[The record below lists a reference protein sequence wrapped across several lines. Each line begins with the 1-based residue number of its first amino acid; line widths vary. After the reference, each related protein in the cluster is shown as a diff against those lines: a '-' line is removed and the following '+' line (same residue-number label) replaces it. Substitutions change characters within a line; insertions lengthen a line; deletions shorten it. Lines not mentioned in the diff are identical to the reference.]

1 MQVIDDLADANL
13 PDPSSVTVGSYD
25 GVHIGH
31 QHLLRQMKE
40 SADKLGY
47 HASLVTFYP
56 QPKAV
61 LAPHL
66 PVRYLTTPTEKI
78 ILLNGLGLDLTA
90 ILPFTHE
97 TSLTSATEFVEA
109 LVTHLRVRQLWVGPD
124 FAMGR
129 NREGDIPS
137 LRQIGKKMGFE
148 VHVVEPLIW
157 DGEVVSSTRIRY
169 FLTRGE
175 IRQATTFLGRYPS
188 ITGQVMHGAQ
198 RGRLLGFPTAN
209 LSVLPER
216 VIPADGVYGCFVWVD
231 RKRYPAVTN
240 IGIRPSFAG
249 VERMVEAHLLDF
261 RGDLYGLDLKME
273 FVERLRPEIRFE
285 NLEELVAQ
293 IRSDTERAAE
303 LLGQAPSNPNSEA
316 GVDHATFINPYQ
328 QGRE

>member
-1 MQVIDDLADANL
+1 MQVIDDLADATL
-13 PDPSSVTVGSYD
+13 PGPSLATVGSYD

-129 NREGDIPS
+129 NREGDIPA

-169 FLTRGE
+169 LLTRGE
-175 IRQATTFLGRYPS
+175 IRQATTLLGRYPS

-216 VIPADGVYGCFVWVD
+216 AIPADGVYACFVWVD
-231 RKRYPAVTN
+231 RKRYPTVTN

-249 VERMVEAHLLDF
+249 AERMVEAHLLDF
-261 RGDLYGLDLKME
+261 SGDLYGLDLKME

-285 NLEELVAQ
+285 NLEELVTQ
-293 IRSDTERAAE
+293 IRSDAERTAE
-303 LLGQAPSNPNSEA
+303 LLGQAPQES
-316 GVDHATFINPYQ
+316 
-328 QGRE
+328 